1 MTAKRRRLLLAI
13 GLVFALVLSYWSAT
27 RTGETISA
35 VVSEVVSASPGSAP
49 EPQAET
55 LQMVQL
61 KLRQGG
67 ETALVSKELFVQ
79 KSWYVPPPP
88 PPPEPPPKPTAPP
101 LPFQYMGRL
110 ENADGAGKPIVYLSR
125 GNDTFAVSAGDKFD
139 SVYLLEKI
147 EPGYLLIEYL
157 PLGIKQ
163 RLAVGVFE

>member
-1 MTAKRRRLLLAI
+1 MSAKLRRWILAV
-13 GLVFALVLSYWSAT
+13 GLVIALVLSYWSSMRTIAEVVVANEVMAT
-27 RTGETISA
+27 KADVSRNQESEKLPLAQLGQRQRSDSA
-35 VVSEVVSASPGSAP
+35 VSA
-49 EPQAET
+49 
-55 LQMVQL
+55 
-61 KLRQGG
+61 
-67 ETALVSKELFVQ
+67 KELFVQ

-101 LPFQYMGRL
+101 LPYQYMGRL

-125 GNDTFAVSAGDKFD
+125 GNETFAVSPGDKFD

-147 EPGYLLIEYL
+147 EPGYLLIEYV